1 MSNQIKYSLAGF
13 CMGVAELIPGISG
26 ATVAVIFKIYPNL
39 MTILS
44 QLRVKNLTL
53 NIQSLSQTFQFNV
66 SLPLILSMIIAVIFC
81 SKGINYLLTNYEELF
96 LLSLGL
102 LMILLS
108 IYIIN
113 FFQGVSQNK
122 KLLIFLSLGIVIGFV
137 LQDLNIGS
145 GTISTP
151 YLFLSGILAFS
162 FFLIP
167 GISGSAMLVV
177 LGVYGP
183 VIQAVANLNL
193 NILAPFG
200 IGCLISLL
208 LLPKAVLSIYSIHEQ
223 KLMYIFS
230 GLIFSSGIFLLCSN
244 LIKKY

>member
-66 SLPLILSMIIAVIFC
+66 SLPLMLSMIIAVIFC

-102 LMILLS
+102 LMILVS

-137 LQDLNIGS
+137 LQELNIGS
-145 GTISTP
+145 GSISTP

-183 VIQAVANLNL
+183 VIQAVANFNLNL
-193 NILAPFG
+193 LAPFG

-208 LLPKAVLSIYSIHEQ
+208 LLPKVVLSIYSSHEQ

-230 GLIFSSGIFLLCSN
+230 GLIFSSGIFLL
-244 LIKKY
+244 